1 MGDVAIGFCLDQSG
15 SMESQVKEAVAGF
28 NAFKEEQAA
37 QPGSAYLTLILF
49 DTTEV
54 VRFSGGNLKLVPDLG
69 RGVNPY
75 TPSGG
80 TALYDAVD
88 TTITQM
94 ETWLAGVQP
103 FYGQVVVAIFTDGGE
118 NSSKRVT
125 IDHLNQRISEKKE
138 QGWEFVFM
146 GSGGASWTEGK
157 TFAAAGV
164 TTLNY
169 AGTPQ
174 STEQAYAVLSTSL
187 KQSRVTGQSVGTIFT
202 NSAADL
208 QADPT
213 LQQADPDSQ

>member
-1 MGDVAIGFCLDQSG
+1 MGDIAIGFCLDQSG
-15 SMESQVKEAVAGF
+15 SMENQVKEAVAGF
-28 NAFKEEQAA
+28 NAFKEEQVA

-69 RGVNPY
+69 QGVNPY

-88 TTITQM
+88 TTIAQM
-94 ETWLAGVQP
+94 ETWLASVQP
-103 FYGQVVVAIFTDGGE
+103 FYGQVLIAIFTDGGE
-118 NSSKRVT
+118 NASKRVS
-125 IDHLNQRISEKKE
+125 IDQLNQRISEKKE

-146 GSGGASWTEGK
+146 GSGGASWTEGHA
-157 TFAAAGV
+157 FAAAGV
-164 TTLNY
+164 STLNY

-174 STEQAYAVLSTSL
+174 STADAYAVLSTSVV
-187 KQSRVTGQSVGTIFT
+187 QSRATGQSVNTTFT
-202 NSAADL
+202 NNAAGL

-213 LQQADPDSQ
+213 LQQADQDSQ